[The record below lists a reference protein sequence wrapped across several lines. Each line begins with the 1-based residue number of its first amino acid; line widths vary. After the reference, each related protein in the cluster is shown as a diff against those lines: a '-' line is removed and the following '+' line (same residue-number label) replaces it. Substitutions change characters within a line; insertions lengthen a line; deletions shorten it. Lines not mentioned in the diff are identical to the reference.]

1 MHLCKGRRGDFRL
14 PPQLIA
20 ARCRPSPSLSPNLEQ
35 RHRAP
40 YTPAAT
46 PRRRL
51 PLVPPRPLRQ
61 GARPRVRVL
70 VRALVRVRVLY
81 CPFACEASS
90 QPRRATR
97 TAHSSGL
104 ISPHGHPPLSPL
116 PPSRG
121 VGERTRAYRALS
133 LGRQP
138 RPCLVSA
145 RSTCS
150 SSCIL
155 VELLWAQTIC
165 ASDALRGQH
174 SANLLSARGGGK
186 CTVKPHYSGHRAAR
200 FIYTQ
205 ESHSKR
211 TGKPD
216 PEVSVR
222 P

>member
-1 MHLCKGRRGDFRL
+1 M
-14 PPQLIA
+14 PPPLVA
-20 ARCRPSPSLSPNLEQ
+20 ARRRPSPSLSPNRSPNLAQ

-46 PRRRL
+46 PHRRL

-61 GARPRVRVL
+61 GPRPRVRVL

-104 ISPHGHPPLSPL
+104 TSPHGHPPLSPL
-116 PPSRG
+116 PPPRG
-121 VGERTRAYRALS
+121 VGERTRACRALS
-133 LGRQP
+133 VASLC
-138 RPCLVSA
+138 PCLVSA

-155 VELLWAQTIC
+155 VEPLWAQTIC

-186 CTVKPHYSGHRAAR
+186 CTVKPHSGHRTPHRAL
-200 FIYTQ
+200 YSYSS
-205 ESHSKR
+205 ENN
-211 TGKPD
+211 
-216 PEVSVR
+216 
-222 P
+222 